1 MTEQPAGRLAQPAAN
16 RLGPALAITF
26 GTQVVMA
33 MPVGVA
39 SVLTVAMTQSVGLPP
54 SMLGV
59 FVGILWTGAL
69 VAVPFSGTM
78 LARVG
83 PVRALQLCLALTA
96 LAALLI
102 ASGALWMMALGA
114 FLLGIAVGPE
124 VPASVQLLARI
135 TTPRQRPFVMSAKST
150 GWQCG
155 MAILGLSAPPLT
167 ALFGWQGCVAIYA
180 TANLVFALAQEP
192 LRRRYDADHPPSP
205 SRRGT
210 TLDSI
215 RAIGRSADLVRLTVA
230 AVVLSIA
237 LTCFMTFLV
246 SLLRIELGYALA
258 IAGTIYACGQMG
270 AVAGRLMG
278 GAIAGRWIAP
288 TSFLMLV
295 GFSMAATS
303 VALGASN
310 PSWPVAMVA
319 VAAVLAGVAGGGWL
333 GVCLSEC
340 ARLAPSDQV
349 GLVTGGVLFFHYLT
363 LIITPLAFAA
373 FAAKLG
379 YGWAF
384 IAVGVVTVSGL
395 LPLVLKRPKP
405 V

>member
-1 MTEQPAGRLAQPAAN
+1 MTEQPAGQLLGRN
-16 RLGPALAITF
+16 SVGPALAITF

-39 SVLTVAMTQSVGLPP
+39 SVLTVAMTQAVGLPP
-54 SMLGV
+54 SVLGIFIGV
-59 FVGILWTGAL
+59 LWTGAL

-96 LAALLI
+96 LGALLV

-114 FLLGIAVGPE
+114 FLIGISVGPE

-150 GWQCG
+150 GWQTG

-167 ALFGWQGCVAIYA
+167 VLLGWQGCIVVYAI
-180 TANLVFALAQEP
+180 ANLVFALLQEP

-215 RAIGRSADLVRLTVA
+215 RAIGRSPELIRLTLV

-237 LTCFMTFLV
+237 LTCFMSFLV
-246 SLLRIELGYALA
+246 SLLTVEIGYALA
-258 IAGTIYACGQMG
+258 LAGTIYACGQVG
-270 AVAGRLMG
+270 AVTGRLMG

-288 TSFLMLV
+288 STFLVLV

-303 VALGASN
+303 VALGTSN
-310 PSWPVAMVA
+310 AAWPVIMVA
-319 VAAVLAGVAGGGWL
+319 AVAVLAGVAGGGWL

-373 FAAKLG
+373 FAARYG

-384 IAVGVVTVSGL
+384 VAVGVVTVSGL
-395 LPLVLKRPKP
+395 LPLVARRR
-405 V
+405 

>member
-1 MTEQPAGRLAQPAAN
+1 MTEQPAGRLAQSTAN
-16 RLGPALAITF
+16 GLGPALAITF

-39 SVLTVAMTQSVGLPP
+39 SVLTVAMSQAVGLAP

-59 FVGILWTGAL
+59 YVGILWVGAL

-96 LAALLI
+96 FAGLLV
-102 ASGALWMMALGA
+102 ASGVMWLMALGS

-167 ALFGWQGCVAIYA
+167 ALFGWQGCVAVYA
-180 TANLVFALAQEP
+180 GANLIFALVQEP

-205 SRRGT
+205 PRRGT

-237 LTCFMTFLV
+237 LTCFMSFLV
-246 SLLRIELGYALA
+246 SLLSLELAYPLS
-258 IAGTIYACGQMG
+258 IAGTIYACAQMG

-278 GAIAGRWIAP
+278 GAIAGRWVAP

-295 GFSMAATS
+295 GFSMVATS
-303 VALGASN
+303 TALGASN
-310 PSWPVAMVA
+310 PAWPVAMVGI
-319 VAAVLAGVAGGGWL
+319 AAVLAGIASGGWL

-340 ARLAPSDQV
+340 ARLAPPDQV

-363 LIITPLAFAA
+363 LIVTPLAFAA
-373 FAAKLG
+373 FAARLG
-379 YGWAF
+379 YGWAY
-384 IAVGVVTVSGL
+384 IAVGVVTFTGL
-395 LPLVLKRPKP
+395 IPLVLRRSRPA
-405 V
+405 

>member
-1 MTEQPAGRLAQPAAN
+1 MTEQPAGQLLGRN
-16 RLGPALAITF
+16 SVGPALAITF

-39 SVLTVAMTQSVGLPP
+39 SVLTVAMTQAVGLPP
-54 SMLGV
+54 SVLGI

-96 LAALLI
+96 LGALLV

-114 FLLGIAVGPE
+114 FLIGISVGPE

-150 GWQCG
+150 GWQTG

-167 ALFGWQGCVAIYA
+167 VLLGWQGCIVVYAI
-180 TANLVFALAQEP
+180 ANLMFALLQEP

-215 RAIGRSADLVRLTVA
+215 RAIGRSPDLIRLTLV

-237 LTCFMTFLV
+237 LTCFMSFLV
-246 SLLRIELGYALA
+246 SLLTVEIGYALA
-258 IAGTIYACGQMG
+258 LAGTIYACGQVG
-270 AVAGRLMG
+270 AVTGRLMG

-288 TSFLMLV
+288 STFLVLV

-310 PSWPVAMVA
+310 ATWPVIMVA
-319 VAAVLAGVAGGGWL
+319 VVAVLAGVAGGGWL

-363 LIITPLAFAA
+363 LIVTPLAFAA
-373 FAAKLG
+373 FAARLG

-384 IAVGVVTVSGL
+384 VAVGVVTIGGL
-395 LPLVLKRPKP
+395 LPLVLKRSKAA
-405 V
+405 